1 MVFTKTLNRIFFGTG
16 LLVSAV
22 VAYVATA
29 GNSKTPVKESLFLK
43 SIDDQA
49 QAAAI
54 KTGIGFL
61 IQAQFDNGGWGAGL
75 SSRQDIMD
83 PKNVQTDPATTAFC
97 AMALVRTGSTLADG
111 PYSKNVKDALEFL
124 LNAVEKSPENSPNI
138 TTLTGTQIQ
147 VKLGQNI
154 DVSMTSQFLTRTL
167 DFTKDNPELNARVH
181 AALQKCVN
189 KIQST
194 QNANGSFAGGTW
206 APVLQSAMAN
216 NALELATREGAKVD
230 EKALQ
235 KSRDYQAGNV
245 VSATPPAKLSDV
257 TVTSGSSA
265 TYSYSAAPMSIDA
278 AGVELYSA
286 SGAYRA
292 NAVNSNEAQAMVK
305 KAKAS
310 GQIKGEGKVTKENL
324 KLAGLDDKKAEDLER
339 SYNAAQQAE
348 KRLQNETVI
357 SGFGN
362 NGGEEFL
369 SHMMTA
375 ESMVM
380 GSEESFNDWKGKM
393 FERIYKVQNGNGSW
407 SGHHCITSPVFCTAA
422 AVLMLSVEND
432 KDYLVRKKEETGK

>member
-1 MVFTKTLNRIFFGTG
+1 MVLTKTLNRILFGTG
-16 LLVSAV
+16 LLASAV

-29 GNSKTPVKESLFLK
+29 GNSKIPVNKHSVFLNELG
-43 SIDDQA
+43 DQA
-49 QAAAI
+49 QAQAI
-54 KTGIGFL
+54 KTGISFL
-61 IQAQFDNGGWGAGL
+61 VLAQFDNGGWGAGL
-75 SSRQDIMD
+75 NARQNNMD
-83 PKNVQTDPATTAFC
+83 PKDVQTDPATTAFC
-97 AMALVRTGSTLADG
+97 AMALIRSGSTLSEG
-111 PYSKNVKDALEFL
+111 PNQKNVKSALEFL
-124 LNAVEKSPENSPNI
+124 LNAVETSPENTSNI
-138 TTLTGTQIQ
+138 TPLTGTQIQ

-154 DVSMTSQFLTRTL
+154 DVSMTSQFLTRCL
-167 DFTKDNPELNARVH
+167 DFTKEDANTDARIR

-194 QNANGSFAGGTW
+194 QNTNGSFAGGTW

-216 NALELATREGAKVD
+216 NALELATREGISVD

-245 VSATPPAKLSDV
+245 VTQSAPVEISGKM
-257 TVTSGSSA
+257 TSGSSL
-265 TYSYSAAPMSIDA
+265 SYAPARSMDA
-278 AGVELYSA
+278 GIELYSA

-292 NAVNSNEAQAMVK
+292 NAVNSNEAQAIVK

-310 GQIKGEGKVTKENL
+310 GKIKGEEVVNKDNL
-324 KLAGLDDKKAEDLER
+324 KLAGMDDKDAEDMER
-339 SYNAAQQAE
+339 SYNAAKQAE
-348 KRLQNETVI
+348 KRLQDETVL

-380 GSEESFNDWKGKM
+380 GSDDSFNEWKGKM

-432 KDYLVRKKEETGK
+432 KQYLIRKKTEDK